1 MSLFRDP
8 LPDGSPGSD
17 NKSLT
22 ILPKDTVLKRKYKV
36 SFLTTG
42 GMGVIY
48 STTIPD
54 GKYIIKEVDGTQ
66 PKLVIALNQEK
77 STLERLD
84 HEGIVKIYDF
94 FEEEGYYY
102 LVLEYVDGKTLTE
115 LLPSSPDIYLTE
127 NTVTGWAI
135 QICNIL
141 DYLHNLKPPL
151 IYRDLKPD
159 NIMVENNTGN
169 IKIIDFGVARFLK
182 EGKNTDGD
190 FGSVVTAS
198 PEHYGGGK
206 TDARSD
212 IYTLGATMHAVLTNG
227 KGQCE
232 ELFIFHPLRSINK
245 DVSPA
250 LEKVINKSLA
260 LEPEERYQTV
270 KEFRDALL
278 QTQPGFTGFRP
289 PQIETPQDLKKKKE
303 QIITERLGKKVT
315 EEDKKK
321 VGLIFTIS
329 VLLVVLAIIIGFI
342 CFIVYPRYQKAV
354 PTSTPNVS
362 TSIDYVHILPPDRE
376 SVIYNRYA

>member
-8 LPDGSPGSD
+8 LPEGSFGHD

-36 SFLTTG
+36 SFLTAG
-42 GMGVIY
+42 GMGIIY
-48 STTIPD
+48 VASLTD
-54 GKYIIKEVDGTQ
+54 RKCIIKEVDGTQ
-66 PKLVIALNQEK
+66 SKLVIALNQEK

-84 HEGIVKIYDF
+84 HEGIVKVYDF

-115 LLPSSPDIYLTE
+115 LLPSSHDVYLPE
-127 NTVTGWAI
+127 RTVTGWAI

-159 NIMVENNTGN
+159 NIMLENNTGN
-169 IKIIDFGVARFLK
+169 IKIIDFGVARFFK
-182 EGKNTDGD
+182 EGKSTDCD
-190 FGSVVTAS
+190 FGSVITAS

-206 TDARSD
+206 TDGRSD
-212 IYTLGATMHAVLTNG
+212 IYTLGATMHAILTNG

-232 ELFIFHPLRSINK
+232 ELFIFHSLRSINK
-245 DVSPA
+245 DVSPG
-250 LEKVINKSLA
+250 LEQVINKSLA

-270 KEFRDALL
+270 KDFRDALL
-278 QTQPGFTGFRP
+278 QTQPGTAGFRP
-289 PQIETPQDLKKKKE
+289 KPIETPQDLKKKKE
-303 QIITERLGKKVT
+303 QIITERLVKKET

-321 VGLIFTIS
+321 IGLIITIS
-329 VLLVVLAIIIGFI
+329 ILLVAIALIIGLVFAII
-342 CFIVYPRYQKAV
+342 YPHLKPV
-354 PTSTPNVS
+354 PTSTPTGS
-362 TSIDYVHILPPDRE
+362 TSINCVHIIPLDRGTTL
-376 SVIYNRYA
+376 YNRDA

>member
-1 MSLFRDP
+1 MILY
-8 LPDGSPGSD
+8 LTEAWGHD

-42 GMGVIY
+42 GMGIIY
-48 STTIPD
+48 VAALPD
-54 GKYIIKEVDGTQ
+54 GKCIIKEVDGTQ
-66 PKLVIALNQEK
+66 SKLVIALNQEK

-84 HEGIVKIYDF
+84 HEGIVKVYDF

-115 LLPSSPDIYLTE
+115 LLPSSHDVYLPE
-127 NTVTGWAI
+127 RTVTGWAI

-159 NIMVENNTGN
+159 NIMLENNTGN

-182 EGKNTDGD
+182 EGKSTDGD
-190 FGSVVTAS
+190 FGSVITAS

-206 TDARSD
+206 TDGRSD
-212 IYTLGATMHAVLTNG
+212 IYTLGATMHAMLTNG

-232 ELFIFHPLRSINK
+232 ELFIFHSIRSINK

-278 QTQPGFTGFRP
+278 HTQPGLAGYRP
-289 PQIETPQDLKKKKE
+289 APIETPQDLKKKKE
-303 QIITERLGKKVT
+303 QIITERLVKKET

-321 VGLIFTIS
+321 VGLLFTIS
-329 VLLVVLAIIIGFI
+329 ILLFTIALIIALVFAII
-342 CFIVYPRYQKAV
+342 YPRYQKPV
-354 PTSTPNVS
+354 PASTPKGS
-362 TSIDYVHILPPDRE
+362 TFINYVHMISLDRE
-376 SVIYNRYA
+376 EQHGIIVTRDA

>member
-8 LPDGSPGSD
+8 LPDGSPGFD
-17 NKSLT
+17 NKSIT

-48 STTIPD
+48 TATLSD

-102 LVLEYVDGKTLTE
+102 LVLEYVDGKTITE
-115 LLPSSPDIYLTE
+115 LLPSSPDVYLPE
-127 NTVTGWAI
+127 STVTGWAI

-212 IYTLGATMHAVLTNG
+212 IYTLGATMHAVLTGG

-260 LEPEERYQTV
+260 LEPEERYQTA

-278 QTQPGFTGFRP
+278 QTQPGLASFRP
-289 PQIETPQDLKKKKE
+289 PPIETPRDLKKKKE
-303 QIITERLGKKVT
+303 EIITERLGKKVT

-329 VLLVVLAIIIGFI
+329 VLLIALAIIIGFI
-342 CFIVYPRYQKAV
+342 CFIVYPRCQKTV
-354 PTSTPNVS
+354 PTSTPRGS
-362 TSIDYVHILPPDRE
+362 TSINYIHMLPPGRE
-376 SVIYNRYA
+376 PMLYNRYA

>member
-8 LPDGSPGSD
+8 LPEGSPGHD

-22 ILPKDTVLKRKYKV
+22 ILPEGTVLKRKYKV
-36 SFLTTG
+36 SFHTTG
-42 GMGVIY
+42 GMGIIY
-48 STTIPD
+48 TAALPD
-54 GKYIIKEVDGTQ
+54 GRYIIKEVDGTQ
-66 PKLVIALNQEK
+66 SKLVIALNQEK

-102 LVLEYVDGKTLTE
+102 LVLEYVDGKTITE
-115 LLPSSPDIYLTE
+115 LLPSSHDVYLPE
-127 NTVTGWAI
+127 STVTGWAV

-169 IKIIDFGVARFLK
+169 IKIIDFGVARFFK
-182 EGKNTDGD
+182 EGKTTDCD

-232 ELFIFHPLRSINK
+232 ELFIFHPLRSINN

-278 QTQPGFTGFRP
+278 QTQPALSGFRP
-289 PQIETPQDLKKKKE
+289 APIETPQDFKKKKE
-303 QIITERLGKKVT
+303 QIITERLGKKET

-329 VLLVVLAIIIGFI
+329 VLLVAIAIIIGFI
-342 CFIVYPRYQKAV
+342 CFIVYPRYQKTV
-354 PTSTPNVS
+354 PTSTPGS
-362 TSIDYVHILPPDRE
+362 TSINYVHLPVYGPIMDNLY
-376 SVIYNRYA
+376 V